1 MLSSPEMRE
10 EERVEEEERG
20 REKRRTERRGGGR
33 VIEQSTLQELEGDPT
48 WKLLSFHPGFLART
62 FTKRWDCISAPGRPS
77 TNYIAR
83 KKLD

>member
-10 EERVEEEERG
+10 GERVEEEERG

-48 WKLLSFHPGFLART
+48 
-62 FTKRWDCISAPGRPS
+62 
-77 TNYIAR
+77 
-83 KKLD
+83 